1 MTDYTPTTDEVRDA
15 YVDTGWAADG
25 SLSDPRDPDEFDR
38 WLRAEREVQSRFWT
52 KVNKTDGCWLL
63 AQEGPQAVLDVQ
75 SPAGGRQEAFRMI
88 RQFTDDELAAHDAQ
102 VAAQALRDA
111 ADELEQQGVELW
123 GRNGIAIRTLRF
135 RANQITKED
144 R

>member
-38 WLRAEREVQSRFWT
+38 WLRAERE
-52 KVNKTDGCWLL
+52 
-63 AQEGPQAVLDVQ
+63 AQEGPQAVLDVP

-88 RQFTDDELAAHDAQ
+88 HQFTDDELAAHDAQ